1 MRISNYLYFDLYIP
15 IAAPL
20 ENNTLEW
27 HYVIQGPK
35 DTAYSGGWYHGECEI
50 FSVVYFV
57 EFLRCSGKLL
67 FPPEYPYKP
76 PGVIMLTPSGRFK
89 CNTRLC
95 LSMSDFHPETWN
107 PMWSVSTILIG
118 LQSFMAEE
126 HATTGSITSTLQTKR
141 QCAADSLRFNCDDKY
156 DNKLFAN
163 LN

>member
-1 MRISNYLYFDLYIP
+1 MSFKDLRIPHIL
-15 IAAPL
+15 A
-20 ENNTLEW
+20 
-27 HYVIQGPK
+27 
-35 DTAYSGGWYHGECEI
+35 GGIMVRVCNLHLFI
-50 FSVVYFV
+50 ILHFV
-57 EFLRCSGKLL
+57 LGKLL

-126 HATTGSITSTLQTKR
+126 QATTGSITSTLQTKR
-141 QCAADSLRFNCDDKY
+141 QCVIDSLRFNCDDK
-156 DNKLFAN
+156 
-163 LN
+163 